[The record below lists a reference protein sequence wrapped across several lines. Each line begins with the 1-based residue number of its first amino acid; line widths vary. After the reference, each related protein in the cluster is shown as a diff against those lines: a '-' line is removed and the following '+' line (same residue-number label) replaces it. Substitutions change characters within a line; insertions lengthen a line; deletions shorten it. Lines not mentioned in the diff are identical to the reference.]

1 MQDPRSPQPL
11 DYHLPRTQRRHVS
24 MRHFMGQAAIWTFV
38 ALVATVVSLGVVPRF
53 ETMFAD
59 MKVALPALT
68 LLVFK
73 FCGWMRMGGVA
84 VFWVMPLAVPFVLS
98 RIVPADESGQPTR
111 AALAMIR
118 FGTFLLL
125 VLAVLVF
132 GYAVFGP
139 LLALISAVTAA

>member
-1 MQDPRSPQPL
+1 MQDPQPL
-11 DYHLPRTQRRHVS
+11 DYHVPHTRQPHPP
-24 MRHFMGQAAIWTFV
+24 MRHFAGQAVIWTFV

-98 RIVPADESGQPTR
+98 RIVPADETGRPTR
-111 AALAMIR
+111 AAMAMIR
-118 FGTFLLL
+118 FGTLLLL
-125 VLAVLVF
+125 VLAVLIF

-139 LLALISAVTAA
+139 LLALISAVTGA